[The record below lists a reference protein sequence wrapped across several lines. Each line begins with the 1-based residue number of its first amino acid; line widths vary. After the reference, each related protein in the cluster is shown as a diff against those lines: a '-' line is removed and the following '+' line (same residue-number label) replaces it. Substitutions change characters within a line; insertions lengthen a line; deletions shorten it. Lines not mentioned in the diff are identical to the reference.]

1 MASMM
6 IPYVVAAAGSVFVAG
21 VGFLWHDVL
30 FGSVY
35 ADSAPVFY
43 KKGVVF
49 REMPDLVPLF
59 LGVAMVTFALHY
71 FITRIPRVTPKEGAI
86 WGAVLGAAVI
96 GHFTLLGKALFIL
109 WDSWMGIALEI
120 LFGIVSFGPVGW
132 AIAKSLTMRGRHHN
146 RSASEVSGKF
156 HGH

>member
-1 MASMM
+1 M
-6 IPYVVAAAGSVFVAG
+6 IPYIVSAVGVVFITAM
-21 VGFLWHDVL
+21 GFLWHDVL
-30 FGSVY
+30 FSSVY

-49 REMPDLVPLF
+49 REMPDLVPLHLAVALVVFGLLYF
-59 LGVAMVTFALHY
+59 LS
-71 FITRIPRVTPKEGAI
+71 RIPKVTPKEGAI
-86 WGAVLGAAVI
+86 WGAVLGAAVV

-109 WDSWMGIALEI
+109 WDSWSGCVLEI
-120 LFGIVSFGPVGW
+120 LFGIVSFAPVGW
-132 AIAKSLTMRGRHHN
+132 AIAKSLAMRKGHHH